1 VHPHAIKPGKDQE
14 PFWSSIGP
22 KKPFLLLPVGVF
34 GPSDRLSVDRLSISP
49 ALFFVD
55 RTEKSVDLIVTIP
68 YLYKF
73 NIDTQKRKG
82 HHPHQMTSKILINA
96 VDPEEV
102 RLAIV
107 KDSRLEEFHIESTAW
122 EILHSSIYKGVITR
136 IEPSLQAVFVDFGA
150 ERHGFLQKQ
159 EIHSDYYQGPPT
171 NGNVIQ
177 NLVKRGQELM
187 VQVTKDPIMK
197 KGAMLTTFIS
207 LPGRYAVL
215 MPGSDSRGISRKI
228 EDETER
234 KRLKEIVEKLNL
246 PEGFGIIIR
255 TAGQGC
261 TKTMLAKDV
270 QYLLRLW
277 KSITARAVKAQAPSA
292 LYKDRNLAVRSIR
305 DHFTPDIKE
314 ILIDDEAVHQE
325 VKNFVQ
331 IIAPKQTNIVKL
343 HKSDKPLF
351 TRFQL
356 EDQIATIFDNR
367 VTLKSGGSVVLER
380 TEALVAIDVNS
391 GKGTQ
396 KKNVE
401 ETALMTNL
409 EAAAEIARQLQIR
422 DLGGLIV
429 VDFIDMREQKHRN
442 QVEKTLRASMKQD
455 RARVK
460 IGKISKFG
468 LLELSRQ
475 RLRPSIDYGSMET
488 CSHCCGKGQVSSAE
502 SLGLSFLRKLK
513 LDTLKA
519 DIYQVTAQL
528 PAPVAT
534 YLLNRK
540 RRELSDLE
548 GKRSIG
554 ITIIGRDDLIP
565 GQMEVVYD
573 KKTKAVETPPI

>member
-1 VHPHAIKPGKDQE
+1 
-14 PFWSSIGP
+14 
-22 KKPFLLLPVGVF
+22 
-34 GPSDRLSVDRLSISP
+34 
-49 ALFFVD
+49 
-55 RTEKSVDLIVTIP
+55 
-68 YLYKF
+68 
-73 NIDTQKRKG
+73 
-82 HHPHQMTSKILINA
+82 MTSKILINA

-107 KDSRLEEFHIESTAW
+107 KDSRLEEFHIENAAR

-136 IEPSLQAVFVDFGA
+136 IEPSLQAVFVEFGA

-159 EIHSDYYQGPPT
+159 EIHSDYFQDPPS
-171 NGNVIQ
+171 NGNTVQ

-215 MPGSDSRGISRKI
+215 MPGSNSRGISRKI

-234 KRLKEIVEKLNL
+234 NRLKEIVEKLNL
-246 PEGFGIIIR
+246 PDGFGIIIR

-261 TKTMLAKDV
+261 TKTMLTKDV

-277 KSITARAVKAQAPSA
+277 KDITARAVKAHAPCP

-325 VKNFVQ
+325 VKSFVH
-331 IIAPKQTNIVKL
+331 IISPKLTNIVKF
-343 HKSDKPLF
+343 HKSDKPIF

-367 VTLKSGGSVVLER
+367 VTLKSGGSVVLDR

-396 KKNVE
+396 KKNIE

-409 EAAAEIARQLQIR
+409 EAAPEIARQLRIR
-422 DLGGLIV
+422 DLGGLVV

-442 QVEKTLRASMKQD
+442 QVEKALRASMKQD

-475 RLRPSIDYGSMET
+475 RLRPSIDFGSMET
-488 CSHCCGKGQVSSAE
+488 CSHCGGKGQVPSAE

-513 LDTLKA
+513 LDTLKK
-519 DIYQVTAQL
+519 DIRHVTAQL

-548 GKRSIG
+548 GKRAVE
-554 ITIIGRDDLIP
+554 ITIASRDGWIP
-565 GQMEVVYD
+565 GQMEVTYD
-573 KKTKAVETPPI
+573 KKTRGVEDPPA